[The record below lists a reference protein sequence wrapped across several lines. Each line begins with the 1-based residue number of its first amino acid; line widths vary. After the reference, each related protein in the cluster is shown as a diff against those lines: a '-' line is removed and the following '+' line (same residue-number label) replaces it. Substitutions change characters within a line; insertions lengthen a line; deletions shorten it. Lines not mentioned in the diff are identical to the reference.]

1 MAGMRIC
8 CYQNRCIVSTT
19 GAVVMRATFAVLVM
33 VLCLG
38 GVVVRA
44 AFAVLVMVLCLSGV
58 VMVMH
63 VGMRI
68 IRIHGR
74 VGNGGNKA

>member
-19 GAVVMRATFAVLVM
+19 GAVVMRAAFAVLVM

-38 GVVVRA
+38 GVVM
-44 AFAVLVMVLCLSGV
+44 F
-58 VMVMH
+58 MH
-63 VGMRI
+63 VRLRI